1 VCRGGAG
8 ARRRRWP
15 VRRGC
20 EAGRGRHRG
29 RRARWPSSGREKR
42 AGGCWDRTRRFRVG
56 LRKTAQ
62 VLSRAAISSSVSIG
76 TGFSGGAGISMPT
89 VGRDLQLS
97 FSHQPS
103 AEPGASRAGACR
115 RWRDVRVPRD
125 EFLVSSA
132 QQGDAVIPDRP
143 QRPTSAR
150 SGRQRSVTS
159 GMTSPRTSWRAIA
172 CAQSVHGRASELAL
186 TLRPAGGRHRQ
197 LVRWDDSD
205 ERPGT
210 SAS

>member
-1 VCRGGAG
+1 MCRGGAG

-29 RRARWPSSGREKR
+29 RRARWPSSGREER

-76 TGFSGGAGISMPT
+76 TGFSGGAGTSMPS

-115 RWRDVRVPRD
+115 RWRGREGAKGRVPSQLGATGGCRD
-125 EFLVSSA
+125 SRQAAAADVGAVGAAEIGHVRDDVAPDELAGYCLRAVSA
-132 QQGDAVIPDRP
+132 REGERTRPDAAPRG
-143 QRPTSAR
+143 RPTPPTSQV
-150 SGRQRSVTS
+150 GR
-159 GMTSPRTSWRAIA
+159 
-172 CAQSVHGRASELAL
+172 
-186 TLRPAGGRHRQ
+186 LR
-197 LVRWDDSD
+197 
-205 ERPGT
+205 
-210 SAS
+210 